1 MSTLILKVQIGNS
14 IPVASGTRVAVFWS
28 ASSACGMAAHG
39 NNFIRVRLHFD
50 YPPPAV
56 VDCRMCWLLVDLN
69 ACRVVADLESVIR
82 EKFEFGRGSI
92 LSLFVED
99 CYLPHTESVYVVRD
113 NDSVRVKVDCL
124 AQVNGHSGGPDA
136 SSETCRKRAR
146 PAEEDGPGENG
157 VIKKKRKKRSE
168 ETAGRDT
175 CQASADERSKKTQGK
190 KKKKKKSKKAE
201 EKSPTVT
208 TKPAASTKKSP
219 VKIPKKPPVA
229 QSEPQKVSS
238 SDSSS
243 EEDKAPKRPAAQ
255 KPAPKTPSSAPAASK
270 MPPTTKPTQA
280 KSRPPSS
287 SSSETSSDEATVVKI
302 PPKTTS
308 TTPKGSENS
317 KSQQASP
324 ALRSANGAQ
333 RQAASVAAPPRD
345 DSDSDSEEEIKLVI
359 RRPVQQPGVAGGQ
372 SPLAGGRG
380 QSPLGAGRGQ
390 FPWRGR
396 GQSPL
401 AGGRGHT
408 PWRGRGRGQ
417 GGRGEEGGWGRG
429 RGAVRGRGG
438 SSSFGFSYDGA
449 EEPSRRTDQLTNLSV
464 VLQNGAEGAPK
475 PDYSS
480 MPLLAAPPQVGQKI
494 AFKLLELSENY
505 TPEVSEYKEGKIVS
519 LDLTTKQIE
528 LELLNS
534 SPAPVKPGK
543 FDLVY
548 ENPDGSESVER
559 VEYAICR
566 DSRVTERWDSLLE
579 PRLII

>member
-1 MSTLILKVQIGNS
+1 
-14 IPVASGTRVAVFWS
+14 
-28 ASSACGMAAHG
+28 MAAHG

-69 ACRVVADLESVIR
+69 TCRVVADLESVIR
-82 EKFEFGRGSI
+82 DKFEFGRGSI

-113 NDSVRVKVDCL
+113 NDSVRVKVGCL

-136 SSETCRKRAR
+136 SSENSRKRER
-146 PAEEDGPGENG
+146 PAEEDGPGENV
-157 VIKKKRKKRSE
+157 VIKKKRKKRSVE
-168 ETAGRDT
+168 SVETVGRDT
-175 CQASADERSKKTQGK
+175 SQASADERNKKTQGK
-190 KKKKKKSKKAE
+190 KKKKKRKKAE
-201 EKSPTVT
+201 EKGPTVIP
-208 TKPAASTKKSP
+208 KPAASTKKSP
-219 VKIPKKPPVA
+219 IKIPKKPPVA
-229 QSEPQKVSS
+229 QSKPQKVSS

-255 KPAPKTPSSAPAASK
+255 KPAPKTPSSAPAVSK
-270 MPPTTKPTQA
+270 TPPTTKPTQT

-287 SSSETSSDEATVVKI
+287 SSSETSDDEATVVKS

-308 TTPKGSENS
+308 TTPKGSKNS

-333 RQAASVAAPPRD
+333 RQAASVAAPPRV
-345 DSDSDSEEEIKLVI
+345 DSDSEEEIK
-359 RRPVQQPGVAGGQ
+359 PG
-372 SPLAGGRG
+372 
-380 QSPLGAGRGQ
+380 LGAGRGQ
-390 FPWRGR
+390 PGLGAGR
-396 GQSPL
+396 GQP
-401 AGGRGHT
+401 
-408 PWRGRGRGQ
+408 PWMGRGRGQ
-417 GGRGEEGGWGRG
+417 GARGEEGGRGRG
-429 RGAVRGRGG
+429 SGAVRGRSG
-438 SSSFGFSYDGA
+438 SSFGFSYDTA
-449 EEPSRRTDQLTNLSV
+449 EEPSCRTDQLTNLSV
-464 VLQNGAEGAPK
+464 VLQNGAEDAPK

-548 ENPDGSESVER
+548 ENPDGSVRVESVD
-559 VEYAICR
+559 YAICR

-579 PRLII
+579 PRLIV